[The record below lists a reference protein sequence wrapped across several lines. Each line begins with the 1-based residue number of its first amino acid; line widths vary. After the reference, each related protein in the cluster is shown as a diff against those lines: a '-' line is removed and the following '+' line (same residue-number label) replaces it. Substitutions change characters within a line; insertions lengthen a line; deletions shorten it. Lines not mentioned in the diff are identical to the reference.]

1 MQCWISHCL
10 FFFSKATL
18 LTPTCCNKPR
28 ILLLWEH
35 AETWCDQTP
44 AWCRRSPC
52 SGSPSPGLRR
62 TWQRQRAWPTERW
75 PQQTPGPPECP
86 QPSVKERKEQSKEQL
101 PPRRSLSR
109 QQLKVH
115 THHNHILAQKSPNI
129 SWGVLNRKASPVLH
143 VSLWFRGVVP
153 VMSDWKSTGK
163 VRLMK
168 AAFCLK
174 C

>member
-1 MQCWISHCL
+1 MMQCWISHCR
-10 FFFSKATL
+10 FFFSKARL

-86 QPSVKERKEQSKEQL
+86 QPSVKERKEQSKEEFPPVALFHASSRWFTLTTTTSSLRNPRTFPEAYWIEKPVPFSTWVCDLEASYLLWVTESPQIKWGLWKQL
-101 PPRRSLSR
+101 S
-109 QQLKVH
+109 V
-115 THHNHILAQKSPNI
+115 
-129 SWGVLNRKASPVLH
+129 
-143 VSLWFRGVVP
+143 
-153 VMSDWKSTGK
+153 
-163 VRLMK
+163 
-168 AAFCLK
+168 
-174 C
+174 